1 MLKQRLSVIVSR
13 YFKLCIKPNKKVLF
27 AYSFM
32 VEMNFKKEEEYIDIA
47 LRETFSI

>member
-1 MLKQRLSVIVSR
+1 MLKQRLNVIVSR

-32 VEMNFKKEEEYIDIA
+32 VEMNLKKKEYIDIA
-47 LRETFSI
+47 LRETFNI

>member
-1 MLKQRLSVIVSR
+1 MLKQGLSVIVSR

-32 VEMNFKKEEEYIDIA
+32 VEMNLKKEEYIDIA